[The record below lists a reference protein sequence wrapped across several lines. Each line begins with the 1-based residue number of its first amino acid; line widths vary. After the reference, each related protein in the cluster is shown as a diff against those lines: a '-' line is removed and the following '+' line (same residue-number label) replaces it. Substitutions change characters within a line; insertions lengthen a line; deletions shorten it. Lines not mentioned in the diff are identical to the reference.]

1 MHGLIIREVG
11 GQPVALRLTVG
22 ACFGVEEEVD
32 GGIGD
37 AMKRIQ
43 VGSFTLREIRAVIK
57 HLLVGGGMVPLDA
70 HKLVAGLRLH
80 DIEDIRKACL
90 DASIASWANSK
101 NTGTASAGSS
111 AKFDRGDVYE
121 SAFSIGLKPAEV
133 DALTVWE
140 WERVIAGW
148 NLAHGATS
156 GGGGSGGVDKDEMA
170 ALIAKY
176 G

>member
-22 ACFGVEEEVD
+22 ACFGVEEEVE

-43 VGSFTLREIRAVIK
+43 VGSFTLKEIRAVIK
-57 HLLVGGGMVPLDA
+57 HLVVGGGMDPLDA

-80 DIEDIRKACL
+80 DIEDIRRACL

-101 NTGTASAGSS
+101 NTGTTSAAGSS
-111 AKFDRGDVYE
+111 SKFDRGDVYE

-148 NLAHGATS
+148 NLAHGAPA
-156 GGGGSGGVDKDEMA
+156 GGGGGGVAKDEMA